1 MIIILSTC
9 TLVSLQVKATNTR
22 KKCVIRYEPLLWGA
36 DGQFLPNFQRVLVS
50 PARWY
55 QRPAACMRA
64 PWFPG
69 NTEARNCSLATGEP
83 LLWISVSHLTDG
95 FPPGCDALCSPS
107 FYFSTKLSLNV
118 NITCP
123 FLSINERISS
133 QICVWINGSMV
144 ESTWVNI
151 PMVSPRNQD
160 LPLILVFPL
169 WWCVWWRLCFVLL
182 FATNFWLCYFTP
194 LFNYDSW
201 FYPSWWVV
209 GAHQLQWEGGGCKIM
224 VTWEVNW
231 FVNQSRLR
239 VKSVGIVEK
248 GRLNWNQGNQ

>member
-1 MIIILSTC
+1 MSTC

-22 KKCVIRYEPLLWGA
+22 KKCVIRYEPLLWVA

-64 PWFPG
+64 VPWFPG
-69 NTEARNCSLATGEP
+69 NTQARNCSLATGEP

-118 NITCP
+118 ALLFCP
-123 FLSINERISS
+123 FLCINERISS
-133 QICVWINGSMV
+133 QICVWINGSIV

-151 PMVSPRNQD
+151 LMVSPRNQD
-160 LPLILVFPL
+160 LPLIL
-169 WWCVWWRLCFVLL
+169 LL
-182 FATNFWLCYFTP
+182 FATNFCLPGFPLC
-194 LFNYDSW
+194 S
-201 FYPSWWVV
+201 
-209 GAHQLQWEGGGCKIM
+209 EKGCKVM
-224 VTWEVNW
+224 VTWEVHW

>member
-1 MIIILSTC
+1 MNRYC
-9 TLVSLQVKATNTR
+9 ESLMGSFSQTSNESWFPR
-22 KKCVIRYEPLLWGA
+22 H
-36 DGQFLPNFQRVLVS
+36 DGINDQQRVCLRS
-50 PARWY
+50 G
-55 QRPAACMRA
+55 
-64 PWFPG
+64 FPVIH
-69 NTEARNCSLATGEP
+69 TQARNCSLATGEP

-118 NITCP
+118 NISCP

-133 QICVWINGSMV
+133 HICVWINGSIV

-151 PMVSPRNQD
+151 LMVSPRNQD
-160 LPLILVFPL
+160 LPLIL
-169 WWCVWWRLCFVLL
+169 LL
-182 FATNFWLCYFTP
+182 FATNFCLPGFPLC
-194 LFNYDSW
+194 S
-201 FYPSWWVV
+201 
-209 GAHQLQWEGGGCKIM
+209 EKGCKVM
-224 VTWEVNW
+224 VTWEVHW